1 MRCGRTEHDSGH
13 HANFRAANFGKYVY
27 GIVSFR
33 MVDFESATNY
43 FDFVSQTS
51 IINTSSSAGYY
62 FGITFEQDG
71 SNSARRRRISYSH
84 FTDTK
89 ETDSIADSGLC

>member
-33 MVDFESATNY
+33 MVDSESATNY

-51 IINTSSSAGYY
+51 IINTSSSASHC
-62 FGITFEQDG
+62 FWIALEQDG
-71 SNSARRRRISYSH
+71 GDSARRRRISYSH

-89 ETDSIADSGLC
+89 ETDSIAGSDLC

>member
-1 MRCGRTEHDSGH
+1 MICRCAEHDSSH

-43 FDFVSQTS
+43 LDFVSQTS
-51 IINTSSSAGYY
+51 IINTSSSAGHC
-62 FGITFEQDG
+62 FWIALEQDG
-71 SNSARRRRISYSH
+71 SDSARRRRISYSH

-89 ETDSIADSGLC
+89 EIDSIVGSGLC